1 MKKPLSRS
9 FNDERPRVAKKN
21 RFNLLAK
28 LLISYILV
36 LLFPVIV
43 ILFYYYPYSTQVV
56 KQKEMDWN
64 AHVTEQVM
72 NSMDIF
78 TRYVYNL
85 PSELVNNQEIKLYLA
100 QDDDYQRIVIAN
112 EMRKYNA
119 TDAFID
125 NTFLYV
131 KSIGFLFAKTGSA
144 YTVHDFESPGVGYYY
159 ENWPHKAMFEELNS
173 LTSPAVRPAESVI
186 VPGNNRMRMLTFL
199 SPLPLGG
206 LNSPGTVLIM
216 VREET
221 IIRLMKSV
229 SEAYNGDFFIFD
241 QKGNRLVA
249 STETSYS
256 NSSEFNDLVS
266 RLGEDRSGSGIYRIN
281 GKSFIV
287 SHGISDKNGWKYVTL
302 MAVSETLQDI
312 RSIQRNT
319 VILFISILLL
329 EVIVIYVS
337 IRKNYHPIRGL
348 VHLAKNLFTPR
359 EPRTMNEI
367 DTIRY
372 ALDQL
377 SSDNR
382 GLDEKVK
389 STLPVIRDNLLFELV
404 CDRYPSWDAFQQEAA
419 PYGVFFNYSLISV
432 AVLSCETSEGGIQAA
447 AEYCRS
453 EENRLPEGLQG
464 YFFNSIYNQEIVYV
478 CSHEPHFQ
486 LKAYLCGLQQDLL
499 ERTSIR
505 TLIGIGSSGQ
515 SPEGAHLSYLQAIRA
530 AEHLRV
536 RNQYS
541 VLVFDEIEVQ
551 QTSAVSYFAEQLQS
565 LELFIL
571 KNDVSSVELV
581 MERIIAY
588 IGHDGTP
595 PHMVRVIYLNTVI
608 VIFNGL
614 QRFRQGDQSL
624 LQLTSVSSLH
634 RYTVEQMTEIMR
646 ESCGK
651 LCDLIRDSQP
661 PSRTASQND
670 ILAFIE
676 GKGLHPEFSLQL
688 IADHF
693 SMSIS
698 GFSYH
703 FKKTMGQ
710 NFKEYI
716 DQHRI
721 QKSIELLRRSN
732 ETLELIAQQVG
743 YSNPSSFIRSFKK
756 MVGITPGQYRDSNK

>member
-1 MKKPLSRS
+1 M
-9 FNDERPRVAKKN
+9 KKN

-43 ILFYYYPYSTQVV
+43 ILFYYYPNSTEVV

-64 AHVTEQVM
+64 AHVTAQFM

-100 QDDDYQRIVIAN
+100 GDDDYQRVVIAN

-144 YTVHDFESPGVGYYY
+144 YSIHDFESPGVGYYY
-159 ENWPHKAMFEELNS
+159 ENWPHKAMFEELNN
-173 LTSPAVRPAESVI
+173 LTSPTVRSAENVI
-186 VPGNNRMRMLTFL
+186 ISGNNRTRMLTFL

-206 LNSPGTVLIM
+206 LNSPGTVLMM
-216 VREET
+216 VKEET

-229 SEAYNGDFFIFD
+229 SEAFTGDFFIFD
-241 QKGNRLVA
+241 PKGNRLVA
-249 STETSYS
+249 SNETSYS
-256 NSSEFNDLVS
+256 NSSEFKDLVS
-266 RLGEDRSGSGIYRIN
+266 GLGEHRSGSGIYQIN

-287 SHGISDKNGWKYVTL
+287 SHEVSDKNGWKYVTL

-312 RSIQRNT
+312 RLIQRNT
-319 VILFISILLL
+319 VVLFILILLL

-337 IRKNYHPIRGL
+337 IRKNYHPIKGL
-348 VHLAKNLFTPR
+348 VHFAKNLFTLR

-377 SSDNR
+377 SSANSK
-382 GLDEKVK
+382 LDERVK
-389 STLPVIRDNLLFELV
+389 STLPVMRDNLLFELI
-404 CDRYPSWDAFQQEAA
+404 CDRYPTWDSFQKEAD
-419 PYGVFFNYSLISV
+419 PYGVCFNYSHIAV
-432 AVLSCETSEGGIQAA
+432 AVFSCETKEGGIEAV
-447 AEYCRS
+447 AEYCRM

-464 YFFNSIYNQEIVYV
+464 YFFNSIYNQEIVFV
-478 CSHEPHFQ
+478 GSHNQNIQ
-486 LKAYLCGLQQDLL
+486 LKAYLCVLQQELL
-499 ERTSIR
+499 ERTGIR
-505 TLIGIGSSGQ
+505 TVIGIGTPGQ

-571 KNDVSSVELV
+571 KNDVSAVESV

-595 PHMVRVIYLNTVI
+595 PHMVRAVYLNTVI

-624 LQLTSVSSLH
+624 LQLTSISYLH
-634 RYTVEQMTEIMR
+634 RYTIEQMIDIMR
-646 ESCGK
+646 ESCCK
-651 LCDLIRDSQP
+651 LCDLIRSSQP
-661 PSRTASQND
+661 TSRTASQND

-676 GKGLHPEFSLQL
+676 GNGMYPEFSLQL

-716 DQHRI
+716 DQLRI
-721 QKSIELLRRSN
+721 QKSIVLLRSSD

-743 YSNPSSFIRSFKK
+743 YSNTSSFIRSFKK
-756 MVGITPGQYRDSNK
+756 VVGITPGQYRDSNK